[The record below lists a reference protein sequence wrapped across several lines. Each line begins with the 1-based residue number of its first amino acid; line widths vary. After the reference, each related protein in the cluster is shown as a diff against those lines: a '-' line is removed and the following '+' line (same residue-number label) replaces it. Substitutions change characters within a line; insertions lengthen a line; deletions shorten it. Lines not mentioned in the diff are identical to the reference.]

1 MILIHPP
8 VAKPCEPPGG
18 IGKLYGALSAHR
30 VKSRVLDTNLEG
42 LLYLLKNPKD
52 SSDTWGIRA
61 SRNLQNH
68 LNLLKCRQGY
78 RHTDRYK
85 RAVSDLNHL
94 LELNAQPFGAC
105 LGLADYEDQEL
116 SPVRSSDLIRSAERP
131 EKNPFYSYF
140 RHRLLELLE
149 KEGASTAGFSLNY
162 LSQALCTFAMLGFL
176 RHECPELKIVLGG
189 GLVTSW
195 MKRPRWQNPFEGLVD
210 DLIAGPGEVP
220 LLFMNGVKGPF
231 SKKHYTPNYDPFPFK
246 GYLAPGAILPYS
258 TSSGCYWNQCSFC
271 PEKAE
276 GNPYVPTP
284 SANVVTDLETLV
296 EKVKP
301 CLIHF
306 LDNAIPPASMKTMTE
321 HPPGAPW
328 YGFVRITPHLADID
342 FCIALKRSGCAML
355 KIGLESGDQHV
366 LDALRKG
373 INLDEASRVLM
384 NLKKAGIAA
393 YVYLLFGTPEEDLRE
408 ARKTLEFVVN
418 HHDQIHFLNLAL
430 FNLPID
436 DEEASTIETKHFYDG
451 DLSLY
456 VDFNHPKGWQ
466 RKKARQFLDKE
477 FRRHPVIAS
486 ILRRTPPIFTS
497 NHAPFFVM
505 GKMKREESR
514 SPPFLKGSCA
524 KI

>member
-18 IGKLYGALSAHR
+18 IGKLYGALNIHGVKCR
-30 VKSRVLDTNLEG
+30 VFDANLEG
-42 LLYLLKNPKD
+42 LLHLLGNPKAF
-52 SSDTWGIRA
+52 SDTWGIRA

-68 LNLLKCRQGY
+68 LDLLKCRQGY
-78 RHTDRYK
+78 RYTDRYK

-94 LELNAQPFGAC
+94 LEVKAEPFGAC
-105 LGLADYEDQEL
+105 LGLADYEDLKL
-116 SPVRSSDLIRSAERP
+116 SPVKSSDLIRSAEEP
-131 EKNPFYSYF
+131 EKNPFYPFF
-140 RHRLLELLE
+140 RHRLLERLE
-149 KEGASTAGFSLNY
+149 SEQASLVGFSLNY
-162 LSQALCTFAMLGFL
+162 LSQALCTFAMIGLL
-176 RHECPELKIVLGG
+176 RQECPEFKIVLGG

-195 MKRPRWQNPFEGLVD
+195 MKKPGWQNPFEGLVD

-220 LLFMNGVKGPF
+220 LLSMKGVKGAL
-231 SKKHYTPNYDPFPFK
+231 SGKHYTPNYDPFPLK
-246 GYLAPGAILPYS
+246 SYLAPGAILPYS
-258 TSSGCYWNQCSFC
+258 TSSGCYWNRCSFC

-276 GNPYVPTP
+276 GNPYVRVP
-284 SANVVTDLETLV
+284 SEDVVTDLETLV

-301 CLIHF
+301 SLIHF
-306 LDNAIPPASMKTMTE
+306 LDNAIPPASMNTITK

-328 YGFVRITPHLADID
+328 YGFVRITRHLADID
-342 FCIALKRSGCAML
+342 FCIALKRSGCIML

-366 LDALRKG
+366 LDILHKG
-373 INLDEASRVLM
+373 INLEEASRVLM
-384 NLKKAGIAA
+384 NLRKAGIAA

-418 HHDQIHFLNLAL
+418 HHDEIHFLNLAL

-436 DEEASTIETKHFYDG
+436 ADEALPTETKRFYDG

-456 VDFNHPKGWQ
+456 ADFNHPKGWH
-466 RKKARQFLDKE
+466 RKRVRQFLDKE
-477 FRRHPVIAS
+477 FRRHPAIAS
-486 ILRRTPPIFTS
+486 ILRRTPPTFTS

-505 GKMKREESR
+505 GKTKREESK

-524 KI
+524 RI